1 MMHRPI
7 ISSHIH
13 EIYMGD
19 YKLIRIIVGTII
31 DKWPPCHPHY
41 HIQSSKYEYV
51 QMFQKDY
58 ILCLKCDFI
67 HLDFICRINVA

>member
-31 DKWPPCHPHY
+31 GKWSPCHPHD
-41 HIQSSKYEYV
+41 HIQTSKYESI
-51 QMFQKDY
+51 QMFKKCH
-58 ILCLKCDFI
+58 IFCLKCDFI
-67 HLDFICRINVA
+67 HLDFICMINVA